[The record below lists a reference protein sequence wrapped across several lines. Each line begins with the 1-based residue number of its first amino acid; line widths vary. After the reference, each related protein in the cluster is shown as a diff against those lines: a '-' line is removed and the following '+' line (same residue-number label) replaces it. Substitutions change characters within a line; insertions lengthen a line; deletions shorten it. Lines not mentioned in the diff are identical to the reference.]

1 MPRLKQESPK
11 QESQAAMSSGFQA
24 QVFLFWE
31 RARRFV
37 LLGVEGNSPFV
48 CCPTQRPHGSRPRH
62 SGNTQGPAGVLWDG
76 LGNRVFQGT
85 NLRRGSEGQT
95 PTMGSNPSSDRQF
108 RVGMDP
114 ILRSICDPAS
124 CASQNIAIGAS
135 SGHRWREPWWGIEWR
150 KPRRRRRGATR
161 TSCWG
166 SAGQLFFVDHRVFA
180 PSAASR
186 GSRTDVGTSTF
197 GRPLICPLGPDFAVP
212 RS

>member
-1 MPRLKQESPK
+1 MWECWWLMDRLFTVRAKRLWRLSETGFYAQA
-11 QESQAAMSSGFQA
+11 QAGESQARESGCDVVWLPGPG
-24 QVFLFWE
+24 VFVLGE
-31 RARRFV
+31 ARRFV

-85 NLRRGSEGQT
+85 DLRRGSEGQT
-95 PTMGSNPSSDRQF
+95 PTVGSNPSSDRQF

-135 SGHRWREPWWGIEWR
+135 SGHRWREP
-150 KPRRRRRGATR
+150 
-161 TSCWG
+161 
-166 SAGQLFFVDHRVFA
+166 
-180 PSAASR
+180 
-186 GSRTDVGTSTF
+186 
-197 GRPLICPLGPDFAVP
+197 
-212 RS
+212 